1 MGFPLGISRHERRV
15 MVNANHP
22 GINGKVGQEC
32 LMAKAKSKRGED
44 RIEMEIVVDAYGPE
58 ERAMGWYYYLVNV
71 MKFPFTATCNAER
84 ATSPLKKGDEVEIL
98 ALADADDCEHEIFV
112 MTRWDVKSQ
121 LAVPLA
127 QLKPASDTDRATVQA
142 VEDWHYWVNQ
152 GYKY

>member
-1 MGFPLGISRHERRV
+1 
-15 MVNANHP
+15 
-22 GINGKVGQEC
+22 
-32 LMAKAKSKRGED
+32 MAKAKSQERED
-44 RIEMEIVVDAYGPE
+44 RIHMEIVVDANGPE
-58 ERAMGWYYYLVNV
+58 EVALGWYYYLDDV
-71 MKFPFTATCNAER
+71 MNFPFTATCNAER

-127 QLKPASDTDRATVQA
+127 QLKPASDADEATVQA

-152 GYKY
+152 GYEY

>member
-1 MGFPLGISRHERRV
+1 
-15 MVNANHP
+15 
-22 GINGKVGQEC
+22 
-32 LMAKAKSKRGED
+32 MAKAKSKRRED

-58 ERAMGWYYYLVNV
+58 ERAMGWYYYLDNV
-71 MKFPFTATCNAER
+71 MKFPFTATCNAAR

-127 QLKPASDTDRATVQA
+127 QLKPASDAYEATVQA

-152 GYKY
+152 GYEY

>member
-1 MGFPLGISRHERRV
+1 MGFPPGIIRHERYV
-15 MVNANHP
+15 
-22 GINGKVGQEC
+22 
-32 LMAKAKSKRGED
+32 MAKAKSKRRED

-58 ERAMGWYYYLVNV
+58 ERAMGWYYYLDNA

-127 QLKPASDTDRATVQA
+127 QLKPASDTDEATVQA

>member
-1 MGFPLGISRHERRV
+1 MQ
-15 MVNANHP
+15 NHP
-22 GINGKVGQEC
+22 GINDKVGQEC
-32 LMAKAKSKRGED
+32 LMAKAKSKRRED

-58 ERAMGWYYYLVNV
+58 ERAMGWYYYLDNV

-98 ALADADDCEHEIFV
+98 ALADADDCEHEILV
-112 MTRWDVKSQ
+112 ITRWD
-121 LAVPLA
+121 PLV
-127 QLKPASDTDRATVQA
+127 QLKPASGTDRATVQA